1 LNITY
6 IYPLLYGTLLTL
18 KIAILSTSIGLTL
31 GTILG
36 FSLTTS
42 NKLLNSIIDGIT
54 TVIRGTPMLIQI
66 AFFYYALL
74 PTIGIKLTAIAAAI
88 IAIGINSSAY
98 LSQVIKSGILSINKG
113 QTEAAKVLGLTT
125 YQTNRYIILPQALA
139 NMLPAIGN
147 ELITLI
153 KDSSLASTIG
163 VMELFAQGK
172 NIISQTY
179 DAIKVYTLIAL
190 IYLILTTLI
199 SIAVTMFERKF
210 KYVKN

>member
-1 LNITY
+1 LSNIY
-6 IYPLLYGTLLTL
+6 IYPLICGILLTL
-18 KIAILSTSIGLTL
+18 KIAILSTLIGITL

-36 FSLTTS
+36 FLLTTN
-42 NKLLNSIIDGIT
+42 NKAINSLIDGIT
-54 TVIRGTPMLIQI
+54 TLIRGTPMLIQI

-74 PTIGIKLTAIAAAI
+74 PALGIKLTALTAAI

-98 LSQVIKSGILSINKG
+98 LSQVIKSGILSIAKG
-113 QTEAAKVLGLTT
+113 QTEAGRVLGLST
-125 YQTNRYIILPQALA
+125 YQINRFIIFPQAII

-179 DAIKVYTLIAL
+179 DAITIYTVIAL
-190 IYLILTTLI
+190 IYLILTTSI
-199 SIAVTMFERKF
+199 SIAITIFERKF